1 MKALVVEPVPAIR
14 ENLIENLEKES
25 FEVDGTES
33 AKVGLNLIN
42 KNRYHFITS
51 NAWSYDGSGLAMIRA
66 IRAKH
71 IDTPILMCSAR
82 CRWQDIVVGYLAGAD
97 DYMSFPFHFEDF
109 SLAVRRLMS
118 GRDQTK
124 ENELFEAREQ
134 LLKSH
139 EKGSFITDTDFFRQ
153 ENEDWIIPNEAE
165 EWSAQEEKRLIRQQ
179 QMIKARQFIFPEK

>member
-1 MKALVVEPVPAIR
+1 MKALVVEPVPEIR
-14 ENLIENLEKES
+14 AFLVESLEKEG
-25 FEVDGTES
+25 FDVDETES
-33 AKVGLNLIN
+33 AKVGLSLIN
-42 KNRYHFITS
+42 QNRYQFITS

-82 CRWQDIVVGYLAGAD
+82 CRWQDIVIGYFAGTD
-97 DYMSFPFHFEDF
+97 DYMSLPSHPEAL
-109 SLAVRRLMS
+109 SLTVKRLMS
-118 GRDQTK
+118 GRDQTE

-179 QMIKARQFIFPEK
+179 QMIKARQFICPEK